1 MSTDGRPRSPQSWE
15 HLLEKDPHGGRRF
28 RIGIMAAML
37 IHAGIFAVT
46 WPTIAQ
52 APPKEPE
59 QILIPIRL
67 VNLIPPKREVEPI
80 RIEAPSPRPPGPP
93 VITGPPEK
101 PPEPVTRDHVD
112 TIEMPEGPVVYVSP
126 PIDIPPPP
134 EAEVKTVVHAGFDI
148 PEPKVISKVE
158 PRYTQPA
165 IKAGIEGV
173 VILELIIDT
182 EGRVESV
189 NALRG
194 LPLGLTKSALD
205 AVKQWQFEASTYKG
219 NPVSVRYILTINFNL
234 R

>member
-1 MSTDGRPRSPQSWE
+1 MNTDGRPRSPQSWE

-46 WPTIAQ
+46 WPTVAQ
-52 APPKEPE
+52 APPDEPE
-59 QILIPIRL
+59 EVLYRVPIYDFVPRQREPEPTMEIEL
-67 VNLIPPKREVEPI
+67 PKPPSDSTVI
-80 RIEAPSPRPPGPP
+80 APGPP
-93 VITGPPEK
+93 PEEST
-101 PPEPVTRDHVD
+101 EPIERDAF
-112 TIEMPEGPVVYVSP
+112 EPPEGPVVVIELP
-126 PIDIPPPP
+126 DPPPP
-134 EAEVKTVVHAGFDI
+134 PPDPPPTIVTADFEIAAPTIEYR
-148 PEPKVISKVE
+148 VE
-158 PRYTQPA
+158 PRYTEPA
-165 IKAGIEGV
+165 RRAGIEGV

-194 LPLGLTKSALD
+194 LPLGLTKSAID

>member
-28 RIGIMAAML
+28 RIGIMAAIL

-46 WPTIAQ
+46 WPTVAQ
-52 APPKEPE
+52 APPDEPE
-59 QILIPIRL
+59 EVLYRVPIYNFVPRQREPEPTMEIEL
-67 VNLIPPKREVEPI
+67 PKPPSDSTVN
-80 RIEAPSPRPPGPP
+80 APGPP
-93 VITGPPEK
+93 PEEST
-101 PPEPVTRDHVD
+101 EPIERDAF
-112 TIEMPEGPVVYVSP
+112 EPPEGPVVVIELP
-126 PIDIPPPP
+126 DPPPP
-134 EAEVKTVVHAGFDI
+134 PPDPPPTIVTADFEIAAPTIEYR
-148 PEPKVISKVE
+148 VE
-158 PRYTQPA
+158 PRYTEPA
-165 IKAGIEGV
+165 RRAGIEGV

-194 LPLGLTKSALD
+194 LPLGLTKSAID

>member
-46 WPTIAQ
+46 WPTVAQ
-52 APPKEPE
+52 APPDEPE
-59 QILIPIRL
+59 EVLYRVPIYDFVPRQ
-67 VNLIPPKREVEPI
+67 REPEPI
-80 RIEAPSPRPPGPP
+80 VEIELPKPPSHATVIVPGPP
-93 VITGPPEK
+93 PEEST
-101 PPEPVTRDHVD
+101 EPIERDAF
-112 TIEMPEGPVVYVSP
+112 EPPEGPVVVIELP
-126 PIDIPPPP
+126 DPPPP
-134 EAEVKTVVHAGFDI
+134 PPDPPPTIVTADFEIAAPTIEYR
-148 PEPKVISKVE
+148 VE
-158 PRYTQPA
+158 PRYTEPA
-165 IKAGIEGV
+165 RRAGIEGV

-194 LPLGLTKSALD
+194 LPLGLTKSAID

>member
-67 VNLIPPKREVEPI
+67 VNLIPPEREVEPI
-80 RIEAPSPRPPGPP
+80 RIVKPIEHQGGVIIPGPP
-93 VITGPPEK
+93 DK
-101 PPEPVTRDHVD
+101 PTEPIERDVF
-112 TIEMPEGPVVYVSP
+112 EPPEGPVVVIELP
-126 PIDIPPPP
+126 DPPPP
-134 EAEVKTVVHAGFDI
+134 PPDPPPTIVTADFEIAAPTIEYR
-148 PEPKVISKVE
+148 VE
-158 PRYTQPA
+158 PRYTEPA
-165 IKAGIEGV
+165 RRAGIEGV

>member
-1 MSTDGRPRSPQSWE
+1 MNTDGRPRSPQSWE
-15 HLLEKDPHGGRRF
+15 HLLEKDPHSGRRF
-28 RIGIMAAML
+28 RIGIMAAVL

-59 QILIPIRL
+59 QILIPVRL
-67 VNLIPPKREVEPI
+67 VNLIPPERKVEPI
-80 RIEAPSPRPPGPP
+80 LIEAPVAPPRGPP
-93 VITGPPEK
+93 IISTPPEQ
-101 PPEPVTRDHVD
+101 PAEPVIRQPTEA
-112 TIEMPEGPVVYVSP
+112 TEIPEGPVIFV
-126 PIDIPPPP
+126 PPPVDLAP
-134 EAEVKTVVHAGFDI
+134 PPVVEEKTIVHAGFDI
-148 PEPKVISKVE
+148 AEPMIISKIE
-158 PRYTQPA
+158 PRYTESA
-165 IKAGIEGV
+165 RHAGIQGV

-194 LPLGLTKSALD
+194 LPLGLTKSAVD